1 MNTPHVLVIKVG
13 DQLPDRPTPARV
25 LRQAGFEVSEAAP
38 DAASS
43 RIAAEEPD
51 LVVLD
56 VRTDDDAG
64 LEVCRRIK
72 ANPAAGSIPVLLL
85 SSETPDVDARVE
97 GLEGG
102 ADAYLAQPVEP
113 RELTATL
120 NALLRSHHIEEAV
133 RRSEERFRALIE
145 ATAQVT
151 WTTNPEG
158 RVETELPQWQALTG
172 ETAEQVRGEG
182 WLDALHPDDRDRA
195 AGAWRKAVREQG
207 AYDIEY
213 RVRMVDGTY
222 RMFYARGV
230 PVFDGDGAVREWVGI
245 CVDIHSRV
253 RAEQGQRFLADA
265 GAVLTSSLDLD
276 ETLAHIAELAV
287 PTLGD
292 GCGVYTVG
300 DDSVIRL
307 VTISHS
313 DPARLEL
320 LREMERRFP
329 VDPESPRGVG
339 RVIRTGR
346 ADLVADLCTS
356 YLEEVARAPE
366 HRQLLREIGIRSMIT
381 VPLVA
386 RGQTLG
392 ALAFLT
398 SSPDRRLDE
407 VDLRLAE
414 ELARRAALAVDNAR
428 LYESA
433 LVASQAKSSF
443 LAVMSHELRTPLN
456 AIIGYSELLGDGVA
470 GPLLPKQQE
479 QVGRVQASA
488 RHLLQLINE
497 VLAFARIE
505 AGREE
510 VQVEPVDLYHL
521 VRETAAL
528 VEPLASLKE
537 LSLRVEVPDG
547 LAMVNT
553 DPGKVRQILLNLL
566 SNAVKFTDSGEVL
579 LRARVDPDMIH
590 LEVSDTGI
598 GIPAE
603 QMRKIFDPFWQIEQ
617 SSTRRAGGTGLGL
630 SVMRQLVHLL
640 GGEVI
645 LSSTEG
651 EGSTFVVRLPTL
663 ASAAAA

>member
-1 MNTPHVLVIKVG
+1 MKTPHVLVINIG
-13 DQLPDRPTPARV
+13 DHVPDRSSTAGV
-25 LRQAGFEVSEAAP
+25 LRQAGFEVSESTP
-38 DAASS
+38 DAAAG

-64 LEVCRRIK
+64 LDVCRRTK
-72 ANPAAGSIPVLLL
+72 ADPATESVPVLLL

-97 GLEGG
+97 GLEVG

-120 NALLRSHHIEEAV
+120 NALLRSHHVEKAV

-145 ATAQVT
+145 ASAQVT

-158 RVETELPQWQALTG
+158 LVETDLPQWQALTG
-172 ETAEQVRGEG
+172 QSADEVRDTG
-182 WLDALHPDDRDRA
+182 WLDALHPDDRESA
-195 AGAWRKAVREQG
+195 AAAWAKAVREHG
-207 AYDIEY
+207 SYNVEY
-213 RVRMVDGTY
+213 RVRVVDGTY

-230 PVFDGDGAVREWVGI
+230 PVFDSSGTVREWVGV
-245 CVDIHSRV
+245 CVDIHSRR
-253 RAEQGQRFLADA
+253 RAEEGQRFLADA
-265 GAVLTSSLDLD
+265 GAVLTSSLNLD
-276 ETLAHIAELAV
+276 ETLAHIADLAV

-300 DDSVIRL
+300 DDSVIRS
-307 VTISHS
+307 VAISHS
-313 DPARLEL
+313 DPARLER
-320 LREMERRFP
+320 LREVERRFP

-346 ADLVADLCTS
+346 AELVADLCTNH
-356 YLEEVARAPE
+356 LDEVARVPE
-366 HRQLLREIGIRSMIT
+366 HRQLLRDIGIRSMIT
-381 VPLVA
+381 VPLIA

-392 ALAFLT
+392 ALTFIT

-407 VDLRLAE
+407 VDLGLAE

-510 VQVEPVDLYHL
+510 AQVELIDLYGL

-528 VEPLASLKE
+528 VEPLAVLKE
-537 LSLRVEVPDG
+537 LALRVEIPDG
-547 LAMVNT
+547 VATVST

-566 SNAVKFTDSGEVL
+566 SNAVKFTDAGEVL
-579 LRARVDPDMIH
+579 LRARLEAETIH
-590 LEVSDTGI
+590 LEVKDTGI

-651 EGSTFVVRLPTL
+651 EGSSFVVRLPNL
-663 ASAAAA
+663 AAAVAA